1 MYYLISTWT
10 AEKTVQFRE
19 RLASYVRIQ
28 SRFIGK
34 TPAYFSLSGNLVMI
48 SLMQYRITVGLYS
61 AFLKAKE
68 LSHCMKGQF
77 WSTLLFMFYLEAI
90 YLPALQRQVR
100 LWQMNHYV
108 RLGFTQMCLYRFY
121 PPMLI
126 RLANDVETN
135 PGPFFSMDPSKTVQA
150 NHSPSMVV
158 LAVRLSQMGLRPLD
172 VGGTEDCFS
181 ELYLIS
187 YMVLQLIIYKCEQ

>member
-28 SRFIGK
+28 RRFIGK

-77 WSTLLFMFYLEAI
+77 LSTLLFMFYLEAI

-108 RLGFTQMCLYRFY
+108 RLGFTQMCFYRFY

-135 PGPFFSMDPSKTVQA
+135 PGPFFFHGPIKNSS
-150 NHSPSMVV
+150 S
-158 LAVRLSQMGLRPLD
+158 
-172 VGGTEDCFS
+172 
-181 ELYLIS
+181 
-187 YMVLQLIIYKCEQ
+187 